1 LSGFDFFPDDFDFP
15 DTDDRPDAFEDFPD
29 AFDLVTFDLNAAE
42 DFFDDFVFTLTPS
55 WKPPRCFDIFRPLC
69 GCC

>member
-42 DFFDDFVFTLTPS
+42 DFFDDFVFT
-55 WKPPRCFDIFRPLC
+55 
-69 GCC
+69 